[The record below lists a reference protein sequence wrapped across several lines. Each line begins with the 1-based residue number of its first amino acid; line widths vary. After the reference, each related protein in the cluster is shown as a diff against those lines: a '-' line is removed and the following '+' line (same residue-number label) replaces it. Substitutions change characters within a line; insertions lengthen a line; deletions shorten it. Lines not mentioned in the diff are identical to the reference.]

1 MTENDNSQIT
11 NDTYL
16 ESEKTAR
23 QWTKNLE
30 NRQKRTL
37 SRKERKKR
45 NCSGAFLFVI

>member
-1 MTENDNSQIT
+1 MTEIDNSQIA

-23 QWTKNLE
+23 QCTKNLE
-30 NRQKRTL
+30 NRQKGTF

-45 NCSGAFLFVI
+45 NCSGVLLFVI